1 MRHIPAL
8 FIFSMLLIAFG
19 LPLKSAEPGGIPIS
33 PTLKLE
39 NLGFPRNAE
48 VLKNWLVERAN
59 PSYNLKKI
67 NWAVA
72 NLSSADAKTS
82 SESKMFLLSQGDFSK
97 PLLIEK
103 SAAENDPEN
112 PFAKMISLIQSN
124 SEKID
129 VLVITA
135 LAEISPLESLKE
147 ILAFAD
153 SPPGKKIQNPIR
165 QVLTNACISNTRARN
180 FLISLMEKPDS
191 KAGSLILEI
200 VSSIHQ
206 KIDPSF
212 LLKTAQSAKSDQKM
226 IAIRLLLKQSS
237 GAGLET
243 ALGYLEKATPEE
255 SNKLWDMLDSALGRI
270 YDKSLNENTAPEQK
284 LPLWKKWWANLD
296 SNKLLESIT
305 TKIPNDSDSEKI
317 KQWISKLGDDDFSL
331 REDAFGHLKTMG
343 PQAIPLLKMNLESN
357 DLEIRNRARLLLDL
371 LETEK
376 VQPVNPSTLRA
387 LCFKNHPLALETA
400 LAYLPLAENEETFQ
414 ELLTVLAEAHFP
426 TAGLTNRLIPLL
438 NDPSP
443 RKRLAAGILILE
455 TGKDSS
461 EKARNLLQ
469 DSDSWIKNRF
479 ALHLAKTGDKAAVT
493 ELIRS
498 IGSLESQ
505 NCYESEEF
513 LQNISK
519 MTPPA
524 NFISAKTP
532 RKELESFW
540 NNWWNTNQNQVSLII
555 PEEDTSQSIGN
566 ILVASVA
573 NNKVFEMD
581 RDGKILWSISGLA
594 GPMDA
599 QTLPGGKVL
608 IAEHHSQKVTERN
621 LQGEILWTKSVGANP
636 LSARRL
642 SNGVTTITCRSM
654 ILELDRNGNE
664 LLKIPRPLSDIM
676 TAEKL
681 KDGTYLIA
689 TNQMTLVRVDKTGKE
704 TNIVRLPLGVASH
717 ANEISPNRSILMP
730 LTWQNKIQELDSS
743 GKMILDIPANQ
754 PVAAVKLPNRNI
766 LVATQTV
773 PPKLI
778 ELDRTGKQVS
788 EKQATHPIFRIR
800 NR

>member
-1 MRHIPAL
+1 M
-8 FIFSMLLIAFG
+8 
-19 LPLKSAEPGGIPIS
+19 
-33 PTLKLE
+33 
-39 NLGFPRNAE
+39 
-48 VLKNWLVERAN
+48 
-59 PSYNLKKI
+59 
-67 NWAVA
+67 
-72 NLSSADAKTS
+72 
-82 SESKMFLLSQGDFSK
+82 
-97 PLLIEK
+97 
-103 SAAENDPEN
+103 
-112 PFAKMISLIQSN
+112 
-124 SEKID
+124 
-129 VLVITA
+129 
-135 LAEISPLESLKE
+135 
-147 ILAFAD
+147 
-153 SPPGKKIQNPIR
+153 
-165 QVLTNACISNTRARN
+165 
-180 FLISLMEKPDS
+180 
-191 KAGSLILEI
+191 
-200 VSSIHQ
+200 
-206 KIDPSF
+206 
-212 LLKTAQSAKSDQKM
+212 
-226 IAIRLLLKQSS
+226 
-237 GAGLET
+237 
-243 ALGYLEKATPEE
+243 
-255 SNKLWDMLDSALGRI
+255 
-270 YDKSLNENTAPEQK
+270 
-284 LPLWKKWWANLD
+284 
-296 SNKLLESIT
+296 
-305 TKIPNDSDSEKI
+305 
-317 KQWISKLGDDDFSL
+317 
-331 REDAFGHLKTMG
+331 
-343 PQAIPLLKMNLESN
+343 
-357 DLEIRNRARLLLDL
+357 EIRNRARLLLDL

-376 VQPVNPSTLRA
+376 VQPVSPSTLRA

-414 ELLTVLAEAHFP
+414 ELLTVLTEAHS
-426 TAGLTNRLIPLL
+426 AKDGLSKRLIPLL

-443 RKRLAAGILILE
+443 RKRLAAGILLLE
-455 TGKDSS
+455 NGKDSS

-479 ALHLAKTGDKAAVT
+479 ALHLSKAGDKAAVT

-513 LQNISK
+513 LQNISRI
-519 MTPPA
+519 TPPA
-524 NFISAKTP
+524 KLIFAKTP

-540 NNWWNTNQNQVSLII
+540 NNWWSTNQNHVSLII
-555 PEEDTSQSIGN
+555 PEEDSSQTLGN

-573 NNKVFEMD
+573 NNKVFELD

-599 QTLPGGKVL
+599 QFLPGGKVL

-642 SNGVTTITCRSM
+642 PNGVTTITCRSM

-743 GKMILDIPANQ
+743 GKIILDIAANQ

-766 LVATQTV
+766 
-773 PPKLI
+773 
-778 ELDRTGKQVS
+778 
-788 EKQATHPIFRIR
+788 
-800 NR
+800 